1 MIKVENLSY
10 SFPQKDLYNEIT
22 FTLEDGDHCAFIGVS
37 GSGKSTLVDI
47 IMDPEQYMYEGT
59 LEITEGYRIGYVSQF
74 SEVDKTKEISVFE
87 YIASQH
93 LRLQKEIATICTEME
108 TSTDIDPLLE
118 KYQQSLDAF
127 DAIGGDDFESN
138 INKILN
144 LADLM
149 KRKDRNVTELSGG
162 EFKLVQVIKEM
173 LNSPDLMIMD
183 EPDVFLDFENLN
195 SLKKLINSHKGT
207 MLVITHNRYLLN
219 HCFNKILHLENKEI
233 QEFNGRYI
241 DYNLSLL
248 ENKIEIQELAFADT
262 EEIERND
269 ILIDRLRFFAT
280 NNSDPA
286 KGKSLKSRMKI
297 QDRLEARRIKTPF
310 VYIKE
315 PQIILTT
322 SEKDP
327 EITALEVCNYSL
339 SFDELLLEDVNF
351 EIKATDKVALIGPN
365 GTGKTTLLRE
375 IFENKNDSIKI
386 NEDLQVAYLSQVQG
400 EMLTET
406 NTVLEEFFEVGFN
419 TSDSIKEYLSEYGFD
434 EEDMNQKI
442 QSLSG
447 GEKNLLQLA
456 KISLKKADFLLL
468 DEPTSHLDTY
478 SQIALEK
485 AIENYQGAILMVSH
499 DFYSVVNCM
508 DYVLLIENKTIR
520 KMKIKKFK
528 QMIYAKH
535 FDRDYL
541 EIEQN
546 KKEVETK
553 IELAL
558 KANDFL
564 AAQDLIE
571 ELENLVKQL

>member
-47 IMDPEQYMYEGT
+47 IMDPEKYMYEGT

-93 LRLQKEIATICTEME
+93 LRLQKEITTICTEME

-553 IELAL
+553 IDMALKDNNFELAKVL
-558 KANDFL
+558 S
-564 AAQDLIE
+564 E
-571 ELENLVKQL
+571 ELELIIKLF

>member
-419 TSDSIKEYLSEYGFD
+419 TSDSIKEYLSDYGFD

>member
-47 IMDPEQYMYEGT
+47 IMDPEKYMYEGT

-419 TSDSIKEYLSEYGFD
+419 TSDSIKEYLSDYGFD
-434 EEDMNQKI
+434 EEDMSQKI

-564 AAQDLIE
+564 AAQELME

>member
-93 LRLQKEIATICTEME
+93 LRLQKEITTICTEME

-315 PQIILTT
+315 PQISLTT

-327 EITALEVCNYSL
+327 EIIALEVCNYTL

-419 TSDSIKEYLSEYGFD
+419 TSDSIKEYLSDYGFD

-564 AAQDLIE
+564 AAQELME

>member
-47 IMDPEQYMYEGT
+47 IMDPEKYMYEGT

-93 LRLQKEIATICTEME
+93 LRLQKEITTICTEME